1 MLPMSAIFVYLNH
14 ERVVKLLTSKD
25 LTINSKSLR
34 QTLQSSIERRII
46 IKDFLPIFSSCAS
59 SLVELTLVEGD
70 VVFLECD
77 DAGGG
82 GGGGGIKSA
91 VAIIPFDVVSVV
103 SITHVC

>member
-14 ERVVKLLTSKD
+14 ELVVNLLTSKD
-25 LTINSKSLR
+25 LTKK
-34 QTLQSSIERRII
+34 QSSIEHRII
-46 IKDFLPIFSSCAS
+46 IIDFLPIFSSCAS
-59 SLVELTLVEGD
+59 SLVELTLVEGE

>member
-14 ERVVKLLTSKD
+14 ELVVNLLTSKD
-25 LTINSKSLR
+25 LTKK
-34 QTLQSSIERRII
+34 QSSIEHRII
-46 IKDFLPIFSSCAS
+46 IIDFLPIFSSCAS

-82 GGGGGIKSA
+82 GGGGGIKSS

>member
-14 ERVVKLLTSKD
+14 ELVVNLLTSKD
-25 LTINSKSLR
+25 LTINLKSLR
-34 QTLQSSIERRII
+34 QSSIEHRII
-46 IKDFLPIFSSCAS
+46 IIDFLPIFSSCAS